1 MALVCSS
8 CFDDPDIRSWIR
20 EQGGGRGCDFCGGY
34 DSPTCDLDRLCGYI
48 TSCLQK
54 YWGFAVDQLPYETGE
69 GGYQGSTWDT
79 YDLLLD
85 EIGIG
90 LPRDRKDRLLYALM
104 AELPSETWCDFD
116 WLRLDEDEALKLG
129 WDRFCSIVK
138 HERRFFF
145 NRIEEDDDSYS
156 PQDVLNSIASLCLDM
171 GLVRALPIGLT
182 AWRARTDLSPR
193 SKYHASDFG
202 PPPPDKSLQSNRMN
216 PPGVPMLYLASTA
229 VGAIHEV
236 KAMSGRV
243 GRWST
248 LRPLNVLDLRKLPAV
263 PGIFSDATR
272 FERLGARFLR
282 KFAQSIMQPVAR
294 DDRAHIDYLPSQVVT
309 EFLRDYKFGEMK
321 LDGIAYGSVVHPPA
335 WNVVLFASN
344 ADMGL
349 VKREWYELNAPQWI
363 EFRGGKFVR
372 LDAKPA

>member
-8 CFDDPDIRSWIR
+8 CFDDTDIRLWIR
-20 EQGGGRGCDFCGGY
+20 SQGGGRGCDFCGGY
-34 DSPTCDLDRLCGYI
+34 DSPTCHLEHLCDYI

-54 YWGFAVDQLPYETGE
+54 YWGFAVDQLPYETRE
-69 GGYQGSTWDT
+69 GGYQGATWDT

-90 LPRDRKDRLLYALM
+90 LPRDRKDRLLHALI

-116 WLRLDEDEALKLG
+116 WLRLDEDEALSLG
-129 WDRFCSIVK
+129 WDRFCNTVK

-145 NRIEEDDDSYS
+145 SRLEDDGDSYS
-156 PQDVLNSIASLCLDM
+156 PHDVLNSIAVLSLKM
-171 GLVRALPIGLT
+171 GLVRNLPVGLT
-182 AWRARTDLSPR
+182 AWRARTDLAPN
-193 SKYHASDFG
+193 SKYRASDFG
-202 PPPPDKSLQSNRMN
+202 PPPPEKSLQSNRMN
-216 PPGVPMLYLASTA
+216 PPGVPMLYLSSTA
-229 VGAIHEV
+229 VAAVHEV
-236 KAMSGRV
+236 KAKSGRV

-248 LRPLNVLDLRKLPAV
+248 LRTLNVLDLRKLPVV

-272 FERLGARFLR
+272 LERLGARFLR
-282 KFAQSIMQPVAR
+282 RFAQSIMQPVAR

-309 EFLRDYKFGEMK
+309 EFLRDYKFGEIK
-321 LDGIAYGSVVHPPA
+321 LDGIAYGSVVHPQA

-349 VKREWYELNAPQWI
+349 VARKWYELKVPQQI

-372 LDAKPA
+372 L